1 MIKSMTGFGRDSI
14 NENGRSFV
22 VEVKSVNHRYLDLN
36 IKMPRSFLA
45 LEEKIREIIS
55 KKVNRGKVD
64 VYINM
69 KVFERDD
76 IEAVLNKSLLD
87 SYLKCLYTI
96 RDEFNVRDDIS
107 VVNTARLPEV
117 IGLEQREDDLDAI
130 WESIRKPLE
139 NALDEFISMREREG
153 TKLKEDIDEKCNVI
167 EEYLALVETK
177 TSAVVEDYRARL
189 NERIKQLVDENNYD
203 ESRVAMEI
211 AIFADKCC
219 IDEEVVRL
227 KSHITQVRETIG
239 MNEAIGRKLDFIVQE
254 MNREANTMASKSN
267 DLFITRNVLEIK
279 SAIEKIRE
287 QTQNV
292 E

>member
-1 MIKSMTGFGRDSI
+1 MIKSMTGFGRDSV

-117 IGLEQREDDLDAI
+117 IGLEQKEDDLDAI
-130 WESIRKPLE
+130 WKSIEKPLE

-153 TKLKEDIDEKCNVI
+153 IKLKEDIEEKCNVI

-177 TSAVVEDYRARL
+177 TSAVVEDYRVRL

-219 IDEEVVRL
+219 IDEEIVRL
-227 KSHITQVRETIG
+227 KSHITQVRETIDKD
-239 MNEAIGRKLDFIVQE
+239 EAIGRKLDFIVQE